1 MHTETHDQ
9 NLTPDSPALLHQTDL
24 ILARIHTLLGDQGI
38 RPNEVQK
45 QMLASHVKAMVWRSH
60 SGESLPEVDLSL
72 FDEISPFPCDWP
84 NRSSPGWTSWPM
96 KRLTSCPSISKSP
109 KKMNSAQC

>member
-9 NLTPDSPALLHQTDL
+9 NLTPDSPPLLRQTDHT
-24 ILARIHTLLGDQGI
+24 LARIHTLLGEQGI
-38 RPNEVQK
+38 RPNEVQR
-45 QMLASHVKAMVWRSH
+45 QMLASHVKAMVWRSY

-72 FDEISPFPCDWP
+72 FEEISPSPCAWR

-96 KRLTSCPSISKSP
+96 KRPICCPSISKLP
-109 KKMNSAQC
+109 KKTNSAQ